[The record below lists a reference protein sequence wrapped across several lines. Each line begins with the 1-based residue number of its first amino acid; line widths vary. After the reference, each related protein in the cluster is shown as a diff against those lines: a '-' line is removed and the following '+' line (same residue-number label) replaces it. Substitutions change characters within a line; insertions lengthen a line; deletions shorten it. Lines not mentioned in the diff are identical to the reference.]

1 MRMSRAAFGV
11 MIKFSDLTDTIQ
23 MIVDEI
29 DLTWADLESDP
40 QRDIKIKDL
49 IKTLPNFESI
59 QKSWESASKMRTWI
73 IEKKKNLSERI

>member
-40 QRDIKIKDL
+40 
-49 IKTLPNFESI
+49 
-59 QKSWESASKMRTWI
+59 
-73 IEKKKNLSERI
+73 